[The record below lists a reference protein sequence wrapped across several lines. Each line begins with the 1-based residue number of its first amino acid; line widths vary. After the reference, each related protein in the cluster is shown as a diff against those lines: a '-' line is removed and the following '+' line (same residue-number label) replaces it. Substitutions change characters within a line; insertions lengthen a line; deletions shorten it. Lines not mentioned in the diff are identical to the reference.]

1 MRISWICGTPS
12 FNFGLTLIVYFASR
26 GLGPEAGATK
36 SAWNSET
43 SGASSA
49 LPVTSLRSVA
59 VVFPLSSFFQM
70 KRGKYQTKRPI

>member
-1 MRISWICGTPS
+1 MRISWICGTPF
-12 FNFGLTLIVYFASR
+12 FNFGLTRIVYFASR

-49 LPVTSLRSVA
+49 LHVASLRSVA
-59 VVFPLSSFFQM
+59 VSFLFSSFVNE
-70 KRGKYQTKRPI
+70 KRKILN